1 MVYAILR
8 TVARLALRWF
18 YRDIAIQDPDRIPAR
33 GPVILAANHNNAL
46 VDALIVAGAMQREV
60 RLTAKATLLDHPLTR
75 VIVHAVGIVPLRRA
89 ADESK
94 SGNRNPT
101 TARNQGAFE
110 AIVQSLAQGG
120 VILIFPEGI
129 SHSAPM
135 LAPLKTGCAR
145 MAIQAV
151 EQGVE
156 GLTIIPVGLTFEDKG
171 RPRSRVAVLVG
182 QPIPVTRELA
192 RDANA
197 VAMITDALDDGLR
210 DVTLNVPSAGDA
222 ALVRD
227 VSDTLSRAFE
237 DVRSLADPRPSFAE
251 TIQLARRVE
260 GVRRQLPTL
269 PPVQVERVNQFVG
282 DLERWT
288 SEARRLN
295 TPIGDVGMPLSAGSG
310 TWFVVREMVIA
321 AVLGPIALWGR
332 VNHLV
337 PLKVAVWVGKATS
350 RNADEPAMHTLVGGL
365 VLVLATY
372 ALVAGLIAQRFGW
385 LWAAAYLGS
394 LPLAASL
401 DFWWRD
407 RVHAAWRRAR
417 GYLKLRSQ
425 RERAEWLAGERARLR
440 QEALALGSL
449 TDP

>member
-1 MVYAILR
+1 MLYAILR

-18 YRDIAIQDPDRIPAR
+18 YRDMAIQDVERIPAR

-46 VDALIVAGAMQREV
+46 VDALIVAGAMEREV

-75 VIVHAVGIVPLRRA
+75 VIVKAVGIVPLRRV

-94 SGNRNPT
+94 AGNGHPPS
-101 TARNQGAFE
+101 ARNKGAFE
-110 AIVQSLAQGG
+110 AIAQCLAQGG
-120 VILIFPEGI
+120 VILVFPEGI
-129 SHSAPM
+129 SHSGTM

-151 EQGVE
+151 QQGVE

-171 RPRSRVAVLVG
+171 RPRSRVALLVG
-182 QPIPVTRELA
+182 KPIPVSRGLA
-192 RDANA
+192 EDAHA
-197 VAMITDALDDGLR
+197 VAVITHALDDGLR
-210 DVTLNVPSAGDA
+210 DVTLNVPSPDEA

-237 DVRSLADPRPSFAE
+237 DVRSLDDPRPSFAR

-260 GVRRQLPTL
+260 DVRRRLPLL
-269 PPVQVERVNQFVG
+269 PPTQVARVNQFIG

-288 SEARRLN
+288 NEARRLD
-295 TPIGDVGMPLSAGSG
+295 TPIGDVGMPLSLGSG
-310 TWFVVREMVIA
+310 LWFVVRETLIA
-321 AVLGPIALWGR
+321 VTLGPLALWGR
-332 VNHLV
+332 LNHLV

-350 RNADEPAMHTLVGGL
+350 RNADEPAMYTLVGGL
-365 VLVLATY
+365 MLVLATY
-372 ALVAGLIAQRFGW
+372 VLVAWLIASRFCW
-385 LWAAAYLGS
+385 VCAAAYLTS
-394 LPLAASL
+394 LPIAASV

-407 RVHAAWRRAR
+407 RVHAAWRRGR
-417 GYLKLRSQ
+417 GYLKLRLQ
-425 RERAEWLAGERARLR
+425 PERAEWLAVERARLR
-440 QEALALGSL
+440 NEAVALASL

>member
-1 MVYAILR
+1 MLYAILR
-8 TVARLALRWF
+8 TIARLALRWF
-18 YRDIAIQDPDRIPAR
+18 YRDIAIQDVDRIPAR

-46 VDALIVAGAMQREV
+46 VDALIVAGAMEREV

-75 VIVHAVGIVPLRRA
+75 VLVQAVGIVPLRRA

-94 SGNRNPT
+94 AGNGNPT

-110 AIVQSLAQGG
+110 AIVQGLAQGG

-129 SHSAPM
+129 SHSATM

-145 MAIQAV
+145 IAIQAV
-151 EQGVE
+151 KQGVE
-156 GLTIIPVGLTFEDKG
+156 NLTIIPVGLTFEDKG

-182 QPIPVTRELA
+182 RPIPVSPELA
-192 RDANA
+192 EDAGA
-197 VAMITDALDDGLR
+197 VAIITEAPDIGLR
-210 DVTLNVPSAGDA
+210 HVTLNVPTPDDA
-222 ALVRD
+222 ARVRD

-237 DVRSLADPRPSFAE
+237 DVRSLDDPRPSFAG

-260 GVRRQLPTL
+260 AVRRRLPSL
-269 PPVQVERVNQFVG
+269 PAAEVARVNQFVG

-288 SEARRLN
+288 DEARRLE
-295 TPIGDVGMPLSAGSG
+295 TPIGDVGMPLSWGSG
-310 TWFVVREMVIA
+310 SWFFVRETLIA
-321 AVLGPIALWGR
+321 VALGPVALWGR
-332 VNHLV
+332 LNHLV
-337 PLKVAVWVGKATS
+337 PLKAAVWLGKATS
-350 RNADEPAMHTLVGGL
+350 RNPDEPAMHTLVGGL
-365 VLVLATY
+365 GLVGGMYVLVA
-372 ALVAGLIAQRFGW
+372 ALIASRFGW
-385 LWAAAYLGS
+385 VWAAAYLGL
-394 LPLAASL
+394 LPVAASV

-425 RERAEWLAGERARLR
+425 PEQAGWLAAERTRLR
-440 QEALALGSL
+440 NEAVALGSL

>member
-1 MVYAILR
+1 MLYAILR
-8 TVARLALRWF
+8 TVARIALRWF
-18 YRDIAIQDPDRIPAR
+18 YRDVAIQDVDRIPSR

-46 VDALIVAGAMQREV
+46 VDALIVAGALKREV

-75 VIVHAVGIVPLRRA
+75 VIVQAVGIVPLRRA
-89 ADESK
+89 ADESRA
-94 SGNRNPT
+94 GNHNPT

-110 AIVQSLAQGG
+110 AIVQGLAQDG

-156 GLTIIPVGLTFEDKG
+156 DLTIIPVGLTFEDKG

-182 QPIPVTRELA
+182 KAIPVNRELA
-192 RDANA
+192 GDANA
-197 VAMITDALDDGLR
+197 VAIITDALDSGLR
-210 DVTLNVPSAGDA
+210 DVTLNVPSPDEAV
-222 ALVRD
+222 LVRD

-237 DVRSLADPRPSFAE
+237 DVRSLDDPQPSFAG

-260 GVRRQLPTL
+260 EVRRRLPTL
-269 PPVQVERVNQFVG
+269 SPVQVARVNQFVG

-288 SEARRLN
+288 SEARRLD
-295 TPIGDVGMPLSAGSG
+295 TPIGDVGMPLSAGAG
-310 TWFVVREMVIA
+310 TWFVVREGLITA
-321 AVLGPIALWGR
+321 ALGPVALWGR
-332 VNHLV
+332 LNHLV
-337 PLKVAVWVGKATS
+337 PLKVAVWVGRATS

-372 ALVAGLIAQRFGW
+372 ALVAGLIASRFGW
-385 LWAAAYLGS
+385 WWAATYLAS
-394 LPLAASL
+394 LPVAASV

-425 RERAEWLAGERARLR
+425 PERAEWLASERSRLR
-440 QEALALGSL
+440 EEALALGSL
-449 TDP
+449 TEP